1 MFQSA
6 CRVRIKYSQSAFISV
21 IHLSSKRDEEV
32 IQGASSTRTWAS
44 CVISLLPP
52 FAWISERSTESH
64 KNWAG
69 VDRKEPALL
78 SLEKGRLSH
87 DFIACKYTEDGFQL
101 LWICWGGSEEVDSQL
116 SLRNFGRRH
125 MSLLTLTRAAEDL
138 FFITKIFPFLWDWIN
153 GPHSFP
159 HSPPNSILQW
169 FCWKKCQE
177 RTRSLQG
184 HTTLLC
190 PGPDWQW
197 RPSILC
203 SLILVQEPQ
212 HRMNYPCCWRVLSEH
227 STGSNQS

>member
-6 CRVRIKYSQSAFISV
+6 CRVRIKYSQSTFISV

-64 KNWAG
+64 IDGAG

-101 LWICWGGSEEVDSQL
+101 LWICWEGSEEVDSQL

-138 FFITKIFPFLWDWIN
+138 FFITKSFLFSLGLDKWTSQIPPQSSQ
-153 GPHSFP
+153 PHLAV
-159 HSPPNSILQW
+159 ILL
-169 FCWKKCQE
+169 KEMSGKDKVSSGTHRAPLP
-177 RTRSLQG
+177 RTRLTVEAKHPVQPDPCPGAATQNELS
-184 HTTLLC
+184 TLLKSS
-190 PGPDWQW
+190 Q
-197 RPSILC
+197 
-203 SLILVQEPQ
+203 
-212 HRMNYPCCWRVLSEH
+212 
-227 STGSNQS
+227 